1 MKTEKTIIYKKVHCM
16 SFGYQKMLRAI
27 FKYAAYRGIHTLKR
41 GFADL
46 IKTGTVG
53 RYFRTLCR
61 VKTCQMIVLNSM
73 LYMQSL

>member
-1 MKTEKTIIYKKVHCM
+1 MKMKTEKTIIYKKVHCM

-46 IKTGTVG
+46 IKTDIDKLAPLGDISEPYV
-53 RYFRTLCR
+53 
-61 VKTCQMIVLNSM
+61 VLKHVR
-73 LYMQSL
+73 